1 ALLSADFKI
10 EVSEYVNMYKE
21 VVQLYRIIF
30 NENGKTRFSDVS
42 FFGHSFFSKNK
53 LKRMFEKEAFELAS
67 LNFYDKEYFSYFQDY
82 LKTEY
87 VAEGFVQAKISDPII
102 VLSSDKKTATLEY
115 SIVEGVRAFIKKVT
129 FEGLDRE
136 MEEKVLDV
144 MANQV

>member
-1 ALLSADFKI
+1 FDFKNLIEEDRKTVHDLVVDLFRKFKRPLSDASLRNALRDHYQKKALLSADFKI

-67 LNFYDKEYFSYFQDY
+67 LNF
-82 LKTEY
+82 
-87 VAEGFVQAKISDPII
+87 
-102 VLSSDKKTATLEY
+102 
-115 SIVEGVRAFIKKVT
+115 
-129 FEGLDRE
+129 
-136 MEEKVLDV
+136 
-144 MANQV
+144 